1 MEAYGEFARVYDIF
15 MDNVDYDA
23 WASYLTKSLKE
34 YGVCDG
40 LVLELGCGTGT
51 MTELLAESGYDM
63 IGVDNAEEMLAEAME
78 KREESGHDILY
89 LLQDMEEFELYGTVR
104 AVISVCDSLNYITEE
119 EDLLHVFSLVNNYL
133 DPKGTFIFDMNTVY
147 KYREMLGNTT
157 IAENREEGSFIWE
170 NEYDEETGMN
180 VYGLTLFLPREDGL
194 YEKSAIC
201 GKRKAYICGKGAWK
215 NRTGVKYMSDY
226 IIRATAANSQIR
238 AFAAVTTDM
247 VETARKAHNTSPVAT
262 AALGRLLT
270 GGAMMGTMMKGD
282 KDILTLQI
290 HAGGPLQGITVTADS
305 KGNVKGYVG
314 NPNVCIP
321 ANSKGKLDVAGAVGV
336 GFMNII
342 KDMGLKEPYMGQVAL
357 QTSEIADDLTYYFA
371 TSEQVPSAVGLGVL
385 MNKDN
390 TVRQAGGFIVQLM
403 PFAEESVIAKLEENV
418 QKITSVTN
426 LLEEGHTPESLLER
440 VLEGFDIEINDRM
453 DTKFYCNCSKERVEK
468 ALISIGRKE
477 LNELIQEGKE
487 VEMNCHFCNT
497 NYVFSVEELKEILR
511 RCKAR

>member
-1 MEAYGEFARVYDIF
+1 
-15 MDNVDYDA
+15 
-23 WASYLTKSLKE
+23 
-34 YGVCDG
+34 
-40 LVLELGCGTGT
+40 
-51 MTELLAESGYDM
+51 
-63 IGVDNAEEMLAEAME
+63 
-78 KREESGHDILY
+78 
-89 LLQDMEEFELYGTVR
+89 
-104 AVISVCDSLNYITEE
+104 
-119 EDLLHVFSLVNNYL
+119 
-133 DPKGTFIFDMNTVY
+133 
-147 KYREMLGNTT
+147 
-157 IAENREEGSFIWE
+157 
-170 NEYDEETGMN
+170 
-180 VYGLTLFLPREDGL
+180 
-194 YEKSAIC
+194 
-201 GKRKAYICGKGAWK
+201 
-215 NRTGVKYMSDY
+215 MSDY

-238 AFAAVTTDM
+238 AFAAVTTDV

-418 QKITSVTN
+418 QKINSVTI
-426 LLEEGHTPESLLER
+426 LLEEGQTPESLLEK
-440 VLEGFDIEINDRM
+440 VLVGFDIEINDRM